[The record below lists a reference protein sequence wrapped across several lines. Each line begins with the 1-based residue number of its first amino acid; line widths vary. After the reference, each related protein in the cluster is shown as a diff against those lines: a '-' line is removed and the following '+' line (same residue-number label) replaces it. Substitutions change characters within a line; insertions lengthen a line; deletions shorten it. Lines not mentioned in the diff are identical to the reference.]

1 MEMQPE
7 LKKFAKRLNDT
18 LYEKN
23 LTASEVSQRS
33 GISEASLSK
42 YRNGQRMPQGQ
53 NLKSLANSLDVT
65 VDYLVDN
72 SEDKPKTKVGV
83 IAYKSPVY
91 KNGTI
96 HTARYAD
103 LKAAQNVVKNL
114 PNMDADSL
122 RLISY
127 LSDHLIEACKNNSE
141 LVDSIYN
148 ALELVIPQDDEQ

>member
-1 MEMQPE
+1 MEPE

-18 LYEKN
+18 LYEKK
-23 LTASEVSQRS
+23 LTASEVAQRS

-53 NLKSLANSLDVT
+53 NLKTLAKSLGVT

-72 SEDKPKTKVGV
+72 GENKPKTNVEA
-83 IAYKSPVY
+83 IAYKTPLY
-91 KNGTI
+91 KNSAI
-96 HTARYAD
+96 HTVRYAD

-127 LSDHLIEACKNNSE
+127 LSDNLIEAGKNNSD

-148 ALELVIPQDDEQ
+148 ALELVIPQDED